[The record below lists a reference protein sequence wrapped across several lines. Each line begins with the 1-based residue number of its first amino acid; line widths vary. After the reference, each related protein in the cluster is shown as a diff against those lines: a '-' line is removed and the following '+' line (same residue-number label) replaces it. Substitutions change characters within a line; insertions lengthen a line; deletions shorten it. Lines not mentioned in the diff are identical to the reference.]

1 VNEPP
6 NRKPP
11 VRRPIKRKKV
21 VKVVVPTKTPLGK
34 GKKAA
39 KPFPTREQISEFLK
53 SRDDT
58 VGKREIARAFHITGD
73 DRVRLKQLLQ
83 DMAEEGQLE
92 KRRGRRMR
100 APGAAALPNVAVLRI
115 VAIDADGEAL
125 AQPVRWEDE
134 EPPPR
139 ITMAAEGR
147 GQGALA
153 VGDRVLARLQQDED
167 GAWTGRT
174 MRRLENQAD
183 VRVVGVFR
191 RGRDGQGRIVPADKR
206 ARDTWPVREGDTGGA
221 KDGELVEALV
231 EASDRLGPRRTVI
244 SARYGDADDPRSISL
259 IAIHTAGIPT
269 EFRPKA
275 LAQAEAAE
283 PAALGNRVDLRQ
295 LPLVTIDG
303 ADARDFDDAVWAE
316 PDPDHPGGWHL
327 IVAIADVAHYVPS
340 GSPLDRDA
348 FERGNSCYFPDRVV
362 PMLPEALSN
371 GLCSLRPNEDRACLA
386 ADLWIDAQGRL
397 VRHRFRRGLMR
408 SAARLTYEQVQA
420 ARDGQPDELT
430 GPLLEP
436 VIAPLYGAYEALLAA
451 REKRGTLELDLPERK
466 VNLGEDGRVASIGI
480 RPRLDSHKL
489 IEEFMIAANVAAAE
503 TLSDKSLPALYR
515 VHDQPDRARV
525 ESLKE
530 FLEPLG
536 YTLSLGQVMRPRVFG
551 QILARAVGRPEEP
564 MVNEMVLRAQAQ
576 AIYSPDNLGHFGLA
590 LPRYAHFT
598 SPIRR
603 YADLTVHRGLIRLL
617 RLGEDG
623 ATEEEL
629 SRLEEIGTHISV
641 TERRAAQ
648 AERDAVDRYLASWLS
663 DRIGAILPGR
673 IGGVAKFG
681 LFVKLDESG
690 ADGLVPISTLPDDYY
705 DHDEAAHALV
715 GRRWNR
721 VFRLGARVR
730 ARVTEADPLTGSTVF
745 ALVDAGH
752 GADVEGLPPLPGPD
766 RRGPPRIGMRS
777 GPRSGRKPGSGPP
790 RGPRR

>member
-1 VNEPP
+1 MNEPP
-6 NRKPP
+6 TRKPP

-21 VKVVVPTKTPLGK
+21 VKTVVPAKTPLGK

-39 KPFPTREQISEFLK
+39 KPFPTREQITEFLK

-83 DMAEEGQLE
+83 DMADEGQLE

-115 VAIDADGEAL
+115 VAIDSDGEAL

-139 ITMAAEGR
+139 ITMGAEGR

-153 VGDRVLARLQQDED
+153 VGDRVLARLQQDDD
-167 GAWTGRT
+167 GDWTGRT

-183 VRVVGVFR
+183 VRIVGVFR
-191 RGRDGQGRIVPADKR
+191 RGRDGQARIVPADKR
-206 ARDTWPVREGDTGGA
+206 ARDTWSVREGDTGGA
-221 KDGELVEALV
+221 KDGDLVEALV
-231 EASDRLGPRRTVI
+231 EASDRLGPRRTVVT
-244 SARYGDADDPRSISL
+244 ARYGDAEDPRSISL
-259 IAIHTAGIPT
+259 IAIHAAGIPT
-269 EFRPKA
+269 DFRPKA

-295 LPLVTIDG
+295 IPLVTIDG

-327 IVAIADVAHYVPS
+327 IVAIADVAHYVPP

-371 GLCSLRPNEDRACLA
+371 GLCSLRPDEDRACLA
-386 ADLWIDAQGRL
+386 ADLWIDQHGQL
-397 VRHRFRRGLMR
+397 KRHRFRRGLMR
-408 SAARLTYEQVQA
+408 SSARLTYEQVQA
-420 ARDGQPDELT
+420 ARDGQPDETT

-436 VIAPLYGAYEALLAA
+436 VIAPLYGAYQALLAA
-451 REKRGTLELDLPERK
+451 RDKRGTLELDLPERK
-466 VNLGEDGRVASIGI
+466 VQLGEDGRVASIGV

-551 QILARAVGRPEEP
+551 QILARAQGRPEEP

-576 AIYSPDNLGHFGLA
+576 AVYSPDNLGHFGLA

-617 RLGEDG
+617 GLGKDG

-681 LFVKLDESG
+681 LFVRLDESG

-730 ARVTEADPLTGSTVF
+730 VRVTEADPLTGSTVF

-752 GADVEGLPPLPGPD
+752 GADVEGLPPLPGPG

>member
-1 VNEPP
+1 MNEPP
-6 NRKPP
+6 TRKPP
-11 VRRPIKRKKV
+11 VRRPIKRRKV
-21 VKVVVPTKTPLGK
+21 RNVVIPEKTPLGK

-39 KPFPTREQISEFLK
+39 KPFPTREQILEFLQ

-58 VGKREIARAFHITGD
+58 VGKREIARAFHVTGD
-73 DRVRLKQLLQ
+73 DRVRLKELLQ
-83 DMAEEGQLE
+83 EMAEAGQLE

-100 APGAAALPNVAVLRI
+100 VPGAALPGVAVLRV
-115 VAIDADGEAL
+115 VAIDSEGEAV
-125 AQPVRWEDE
+125 AQPMRWEE
-134 EPPPR
+134 AEPPPR
-139 ITMAAEGR
+139 IAMAAEGR

-153 VGDRVLARLQQDED
+153 VGDRVLARLEENED
-167 GAWTGRT
+167 GSWTGRT

-191 RGRDGQGRIVPADKR
+191 RGRDGQGRIVPVDKR
-206 ARDTWPVREGDTGGA
+206 ARDTWPVREGDTAGA
-221 KDGELVEALV
+221 QDGDLVEGLV

-244 SARYGDADDPRSISL
+244 TGRFGDAEDPRSISL
-259 IAIHTAGIPT
+259 IAIHAAGIPT

-283 PAALGNRVDLRQ
+283 PAALGKRVDLRQ
-295 LPLVTIDG
+295 IPLVTIDG

-327 IVAIADVAHYVPS
+327 IVAIADVAHYVPP

-386 ADLWIDAQGRL
+386 ADLWIDEHGQL
-397 VRHRFRRGLMR
+397 KRHRFRRGLMR
-408 SAARLTYEQVQA
+408 SSARLTYEQVQA
-420 ARDGQPDELT
+420 ARDGQPDETT
-430 GPLLEP
+430 GPLVET
-436 VIAPLYGAYEALLAA
+436 VIAPLYGAYETLLAA
-451 REKRGTLELDLPERK
+451 RAKRGTLELDLPERK

-480 RPRLDSHKL
+480 RPRLGSHKL

-515 VHDQPDRARV
+515 VHDQPDRARL

-530 FLEPLG
+530 FLGPLG
-536 YTLSLGQVMRPRVFG
+536 YILSLGQVIRPRVFG
-551 QILARAVGRPEEP
+551 QILERAEGRPEEL
-564 MVNEMVLRAQAQ
+564 MVNEMVLRSQAQ
-576 AIYSPDNLGHFGLA
+576 AVYSPDNLGHFGLA

-603 YADLTVHRGLIRLL
+603 YADLMVHRGLIRLL
-617 RLGEDG
+617 HLGDDG

-629 SRLEEIGTHISV
+629 SRLDEIGTHISV

-648 AERDAVDRYLASWLS
+648 AERDAIDRYLASWLS

-690 ADGLVPISTLPDDYY
+690 ADGLVPVSTLPDDFY
-705 DHDEAAHALV
+705 DYDEAAQALI

-721 VFRLGARVR
+721 VFRLGAKVR
-730 ARVTEADPLTGSTVF
+730 IRVTEADPLTGSTVF

-752 GADVEGLPPLPGPD
+752 GADLEGMAPLPTQRRRVSD
-766 RRGPPRIGMRS
+766 R
-777 GPRSGRKPGSGPP
+777 GPRSPWK
-790 RGPRR
+790 PRR

>member
-1 VNEPP
+1 MTEPP
-6 NRKPP
+6 PRKPP
-11 VRRPIKRKKV
+11 AKRPIKRKKV
-21 VKVVVPTKTPLGK
+21 RTEAVPAKTPLGK

-39 KPFPTREQISEFLK
+39 KPFPTREQILDFLR
-53 SRDDT
+53 SREDT

-73 DRVRLKQLLQ
+73 DRVRLKELLQ
-83 DMAEEGQLE
+83 DMAEDGQLE

-100 APGAAALPNVAVLRI
+100 APGAALPGVAVLRI
-115 VAIDADGEAL
+115 VAIDGEGEAI
-125 AQPVRWEDE
+125 AQPIRWEEDA
-134 EPPPR
+134 PPPR
-139 ITMAAEGR
+139 ITMAAEDR
-147 GQGALA
+147 GKGALA
-153 VGDRVLARLQQDED
+153 VGDRVLARLQENED
-167 GAWTGRT
+167 GSWTGRT
-174 MRRLENQAD
+174 MRRLESQAD
-183 VRVVGVFR
+183 LRVVGVFR
-191 RGRDGQGRIVPADKR
+191 RGRDGQARILPADKR

-231 EASDRLGPRRTVI
+231 EASDRLGPRRTVVT
-244 SARYGDADDPRSISL
+244 ARYGDAEDPRSISL
-259 IAIHTAGIPT
+259 IAIHAAGIPT

-275 LAQAEAAE
+275 VAQAEAAR
-283 PAALGNRVDLRQ
+283 PAGLDGRVDLRQ
-295 LPLVTIDG
+295 VPLVTIDG

-316 PDPDHPGGWHL
+316 PDPEHPGGWHL
-327 IVAIADVAHYVPS
+327 IVAIADVAHYVPP

-371 GLCSLRPNEDRACLA
+371 GLCSLRPDEDRACLA

-397 VRHRFRRGLMR
+397 KRHRFRRGLMR

-420 ARDGQPDELT
+420 ARNGQPDELT

-436 VIAPLYGAYEALLAA
+436 VIAPLYGAYEALLSA

-466 VNLGEDGRVASIGI
+466 VQLGEDGRVASIGI

-503 TLSDKSLPALYR
+503 TLSDRGMPALYR

-525 ESLKE
+525 EALKE
-530 FLEPLG
+530 FLAPLG
-536 YTLSLGQVMRPRVFG
+536 YSLSLGQVMRPRVFG
-551 QILARAVGRPEEP
+551 QILARAAGRPEEA

-576 AIYSPDNLGHFGLA
+576 AVYSPENIGHFGLA

-617 RLGEDG
+617 GLGGDG
-623 ATEEEL
+623 ATEDEL

-648 AERDAVDRYLASWLS
+648 AERDAVDRYMASWLS
-663 DRIGAILPGR
+663 DRIGAVMPGR

-705 DHDEAAHALV
+705 DYDEAQHALI

-721 VFRLGARVR
+721 VFRLGAKVRV
-730 ARVTEADPLTGSTVF
+730 RVTEADPLTGSTVF
-745 ALVDAGH
+745 ALIDAGQ
-752 GADVEGLPPLPGPD
+752 GAEPEGLPPLDGTG
-766 RRGPPRIGMRS
+766 RRGRPGESRRGA
-777 GPRSGRKPGSGPP
+777 GPGA
-790 RGPRR
+790 RRRTRR

>member
-1 VNEPP
+1 MTEPP
-6 NRKPP
+6 TRKPP
-11 VRRPIKRKKV
+11 ARRPIKRKKV
-21 VKVVVPTKTPLGK
+21 RNETIPAKTPLGK
-34 GKKAA
+34 GKKAV
-39 KPFPTREQISEFLK
+39 KPFPTREQIVEFLK

-73 DRVRLKQLLQ
+73 DRVRLKELLQ
-83 DMAEEGQLE
+83 EMAEDGHLE

-100 APGAAALPNVAVLRI
+100 APGAVLPSVAVLRI
-115 VAIDADGEAL
+115 VAIDADGEAV
-125 AQPVRWEDE
+125 AQPTRWEEE

-139 ITMAAEGR
+139 ITMVAEGR
-147 GQGALA
+147 GTGALA
-153 VGDRVLARLQQDED
+153 VGDRVLARLQQAED
-167 GAWTGRT
+167 GSWAGRT

-183 VRVVGVFR
+183 LRIVGVFR

-231 EASDRLGPRRTVI
+231 EASDRLGPRRTVVTT
-244 SARYGDADDPRSISL
+244 RYGNAEDPRSISL
-259 IAIHTAGIPT
+259 IAIHAAGIPT

-275 LAQAEAAE
+275 LAQAEAAV
-283 PAALGNRVDLRQ
+283 PAGLGGRVDLRQ

-327 IVAIADVAHYVPS
+327 IVAIADVAHYVPP

-371 GLCSLRPNEDRACLA
+371 GLCSLRPQEDRACLA
-386 ADLWIDAQGRL
+386 ADLWVDAQGRL

-420 ARDGQPDELT
+420 ARNGQPDETT

-503 TLSDKSLPALYR
+503 TLSDRNVPALYR

-525 ESLKE
+525 QALSE
-530 FLEPLG
+530 FLAPLG
-536 YTLSLGQVMRPRVFG
+536 YSLSLGQVMRPRVFG
-551 QILARAVGRPEEP
+551 QILARAMGRPEEP

-576 AIYSPDNLGHFGLA
+576 AVYSPDNLGHFGLA

-617 RLGEDG
+617 GLGPDG
-623 ATEEEL
+623 TTEEEL
-629 SRLEEIGTHISV
+629 ARLEEIGEHISV

-648 AERDAVDRYLASWLS
+648 AERDAVDRYMASWLA

-681 LFVKLDESG
+681 LFVKLDDSG

-705 DHDEAAHALV
+705 DHDEAAHALI

-730 ARVTEADPLTGSTVF
+730 VRVTEADPLTGSTVF

-752 GADVEGLPPLPGPD
+752 GADVEGLPPLPGSA
-766 RRGPPRIGMRS
+766 RRDGGRKPGFGR
-777 GPRSGRKPGSGPP
+777 GPRSGPGSGPG
-790 RGPRR
+790 RRPRR